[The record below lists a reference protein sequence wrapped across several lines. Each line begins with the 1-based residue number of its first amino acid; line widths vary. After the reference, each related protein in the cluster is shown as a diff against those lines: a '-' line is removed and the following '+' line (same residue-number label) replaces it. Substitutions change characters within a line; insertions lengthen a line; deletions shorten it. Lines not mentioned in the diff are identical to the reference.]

1 MPMKL
6 NVREL
11 EDHRKPKSD
20 TRKFSVI
27 VPEAGDTPEEELP
40 AEPNPEDQFD
50 DDIPF

>member
-27 VPEAGDTPEEELP
+27 VPEVGTTTGVQPVAGP
-40 AEPNPEDQFD
+40 APPGDFEDE
-50 DDIPF
+50 IPF